1 MRIYRSETGDRWTGI
16 ADPERI
22 PHGPIHPALPVPVLR
37 KKERQIQRTG
47 MGRRWLLPCVQK
59 SRSRKIPMAA
69 DSRGSKRD
77 HIGTVP
83 VADAGTDNDAKE
95 ESEQG
100 TSRIRKLTQ
109 NFHKLW
115 TTQKNKYGIRNGS
128 TDAPIFEPV

>member
-1 MRIYRSETGDRWTGI
+1 
-16 ADPERI
+16 
-22 PHGPIHPALPVPVLR
+22 
-37 KKERQIQRTG
+37 
-47 MGRRWLLPCVQK
+47 
-59 SRSRKIPMAA
+59 MAA

-115 TTQKNKYGIRNGS
+115 TTQKK
-128 TDAPIFEPV
+128 

>member
-1 MRIYRSETGDRWTGI
+1 
-16 ADPERI
+16 
-22 PHGPIHPALPVPVLR
+22 
-37 KKERQIQRTG
+37 
-47 MGRRWLLPCVQK
+47 
-59 SRSRKIPMAA
+59 MAA

-100 TSRIRKLTQ
+100 TSKIRKLTQ